1 MRMTWGYDRTAGAA
15 ADYIVVEPAAQRD
28 VARSAA
34 RTALM
39 AALLVAFAYCARTAW
54 DVLGD
59 LGRVSLADL
68 TQALRVVSVRDAIL
82 CLVGFRIGRELLVA
96 AVQRRR
102 GT

>member
-1 MRMTWGYDRTAGAA
+1 MRMTWGNDRTASAT
-15 ADYIVVEPAAQRD
+15 ADYIVVEPAADRD
-28 VARSAA
+28 FVRSAA
-34 RTALM
+34 RTALTASLLM
-39 AALLVAFAYCARTAW
+39 AFVYCARVAW

-102 GT
+102 GS

>member
-1 MRMTWGYDRTAGAA
+1 MRMTWGQDRTASAT
-15 ADYIVVEPAAQRD
+15 ADYIVVEPAPERD
-28 VARSAA
+28 LARSAV
-34 RTALM
+34 RIALTGG
-39 AALLVAFAYCARTAW
+39 LLVAFAYCARIAW
-54 DVLGD
+54 GVLGD

-82 CLVGFRIGRELLVA
+82 CMVGLRIGRELLVA

>member
-1 MRMTWGYDRTAGAA
+1 MRMTWGYDRTASAT
-15 ADYIVVEPAAQRD
+15 ADYVVVEPAAPRD
-28 VARSAA
+28 LARSAA

-39 AALLVAFAYCARTAW
+39 AALLVAFAYCARIAW
-54 DVLGD
+54 GVLGD

-102 GT
+102 GN